1 MSPLATGRQQSN
13 GKAGDNG
20 REGVSQREERDYTVR
35 AVQRVCAILNL
46 LQESVDGVPLPVL
59 ATETGLPKSSAFRYL
74 WTLENHRY
82 VERDPETG
90 LFRLGLGFV
99 GMQSRHLE
107 VLRERARPW
116 LEKLRDEHDESANLG
131 LLDGDRIIYVDIVES
146 NRGVRLAAKRG
157 DRDPLHA
164 TALGKAI
171 AAHLDEDRVREL
183 LDRAG
188 MDQRTPNT
196 ITSIDTYL
204 DELAKVRRVGYAVDN
219 GENELDGRCVAVP
232 ILGTRLP
239 AAISLSA
246 PSARFTVQDVERA
259 ATALKNVAEHL
270 GTMPVVDGETAPD
283 DD

>member
-1 MSPLATGRQQSN
+1 VSPLATGRQQSN